1 MLENLASQGERTA
14 VLSFAGGEHPPDRLS
29 YAALDAHARRLAG
42 GLRQRGLGRRGLAE
56 GAAVG
61 LYAPNS
67 ADWICS
73 RLAILFAGCI
83 AVPLDTDLSPSAL
96 AQQLDNSAV
105 GAVLT
110 VAAHLDTLEAVAP
123 PECAVWL
130 LDAAPDD
137 PRALIHLEDKPVEAL
152 PDARPDD
159 VAALFFTS
167 GTTGPPKGV
176 PLTHRNILGNVAAL
190 QALNVVESGDRV
202 LLPLPLH
209 HSYPFIVGMLVP
221 LATGATVVLPSG
233 VSGPEIR
240 HALAEGAVRVVVGV
254 PRLYEALAKG
264 LSDRLGGGGPMMKL
278 MYALLRASGILRRR
292 LGWRVGRTLLWPL
305 HRRLAPRLETLASG
319 GARLDPEVAW
329 TLEAFGWQVLSGYGL
344 VETAS
349 IATFNPPGRNRM
361 GSAGL
366 PAPGM
371 MVEIDTTVPVPENGA
386 EAHGGEVL
394 LKGPGVFGGY
404 AGRPEANAAAF
415 TDEGWFR
422 TGDIGHLDAGGYL
435 WITGRAKEMIVLPD
449 GKNIA
454 PEEVEAVYADSPY
467 IAEIAVLERDGALVG
482 LVVPDMDALREA
494 SGSVTDLIRI
504 ALAEQ
509 ATLLPAYKRLS
520 DWAMTRETLPRTR
533 LGKYQRHDLPPIYA
547 RAQRG
552 EQAAAPA
559 PDAADRRL
567 LADPTV
573 AAVFAWLQARFPDR
587 TITLDTSPQLD
598 LGVDSL
604 AWVALGMELEDRFG
618 LALSDAMVARSLTV
632 RDLLSEIAAAEH
644 HDKGARRR
652 HGTSLPRW
660 LASGQTRPERWGGA
674 ALHTLARLLGQGMF
688 RLSVTGAD
696 HISATGP
703 LIIAPNHASDL
714 DALMLPAA
722 LPGRCRARL
731 AWGADRRRVF
741 GHRLGRLVARLANLF
756 PVDDRAPA
764 ASLETAAAALRAGRI
779 LIWFPEEFR
788 SPDGRLQTFKPGIGQ
803 LVQETHAPVV
813 PCVIAGTYE
822 AMPRGKRV
830 PRLHAVQ
837 VTFGPPIPAETLT
850 GETATAADVAARV
863 RRAVSGLM
871 AASQPAGRATTA
883 ED

>member
-1 MLENLASQGERTA
+1 MTSTLTELLDGLARRGERTA
-14 VLSFAGGEHPPDRLS
+14 VLSFTGGERGAVRLS
-29 YAALDAHARRLAG
+29 YADLDAQARRLAG
-42 GLRQRGLGRRGLAE
+42 GMRRRGLAD

-67 ADWICS
+67 AEWICC
-73 RLAILFAGCI
+73 RLAVLFAGAI

-96 AQQLDNSAV
+96 AQQVRGS
-105 GAVLT
+105 GAGTILT
-110 VAAHLDTLEAVAP
+110 VAARLDTLESAAL
-123 PECAVWL
+123 PECTVWL

-137 PRALIHLEDKPVEAL
+137 PRAIVHLEDAPVQAL
-152 PDARPDD
+152 PEARPDD
-159 VAALFFTS
+159 QAALFFTS

-221 LATGATVVLPSG
+221 LAVGATVVLPSG

-254 PRLYEALAKG
+254 PRLYDALAKG
-264 LSDRLGGGGPMMKL
+264 LSDRLRGGGPMMKL
-278 MYALLRASGILRRR
+278 MYGLLRVSDLLRRR
-292 LGWRVGRTLLWPL
+292 LGRRVGRTLLWPL

-319 GARLDPEVAW
+319 GARLDPEAAW

-349 IATFNPPGRNRM
+349 IATFNPPGRNRI

-371 MVEIDTTVPVPENGA
+371 QVDIDTAVPVPEDGA
-386 EAHGGEVL
+386 GGRGGEVL
-394 LKGPGVFGGY
+394 LKGPSVFGGY
-404 AGRPEANAAAF
+404 AGHPEANAAAF
-415 TDEGWFR
+415 TDAGWFR
-422 TGDIGHLDAGGYL
+422 TGDLGYLDPEGYL

-454 PEEVEAVYADSPY
+454 PEEVEAVYAESPY
-467 IAEIAVLERDGALVG
+467 IAEIAVLEREGALAG
-482 LVVPDMDALREA
+482 LVVPDMEALRDA
-494 SGSVTDLIRI
+494 SGSVGDLIRI

-509 ATLLPAYKRLS
+509 ATRLPAYKRLS

-533 LGKYQRHDLPPIYA
+533 LGKYQRHDLPAIYE

-552 EQAAAPA
+552 EQATAPA

-587 TITLDTSPQLD
+587 TVTLDTSPQLD

-604 AWVALGMELEDRFG
+604 GWVALGMALEDRFD

-632 RDLLSEIAAAEH
+632 RELLTEIAAA
-644 HDKGARRR
+644 DR
-652 HGTSLPRW
+652 HEAGTRPETALPRW
-660 LASGQTRPERWGGA
+660 LASGQTRPERWGGV
-674 ALHTLARLLGQGMF
+674 ALHALVRLVGKAMF
-688 RLSVTGAD
+688 RLAVTGQQHVPA
-696 HISATGP
+696 SGP
-703 LIIAPNHASDL
+703 LIIAPNHVSDL
-714 DALMLPAA
+714 DAIILPAA
-722 LPGRCRARL
+722 LPGRCRPSL
-731 AWGADRRRVF
+731 AWGADRHRVF
-741 GHRLGRLVARLANLF
+741 GHRTGRLVARLANLF
-756 PVDDRAPA
+756 PVDDRTPA
-764 ASLETAAAALRAGRI
+764 ASLETAAAALRAGRV

-788 SPDGRLQTFKPGIGQ
+788 SPDGQLQTFKPGIGQ
-803 LVQETHAPVV
+803 LVRETGAPVL

-822 AMPRGKRV
+822 AMPRGRRF
-830 PRLHAVQ
+830 PRPTAVR

-850 GETATAADVAARV
+850 ADAATAAAVAARV
-863 RRAVSGLM
+863 RRAVADLV
-871 AASQPAGRATTA
+871 ASCPKPG
-883 ED
+883 